1 MRPRWILIE
10 WGFSNRSILRS
21 HFKKFMN
28 FFKRFHNLQLLIFYN
43 SSLPWNLLYL
53 QFCSVFLVK
62 KIIYFFVVNLYVR
75 AVKKMP
81 FLFLGSSP
89 CYYLFKCT
97 RNNTPLFLIY
107 SSCHRVC
114 LSTTCLPVCENGAII
129 PLKNIFD

>member
-1 MRPRWILIE
+1 M
-10 WGFSNRSILRS
+10 
-21 HFKKFMN
+21 
-28 FFKRFHNLQLLIFYN
+28 KRFVTICFRIGNPVSKAIRIRPVKIRNNGIRFPAIRFFAFKWTVNYN
-43 SSLPWNLLYL
+43 PD
-53 QFCSVFLVK
+53 CK
-62 KIIYFFVVNLYVR
+62 KIIYFFVVNLYIR